1 MKNRIYVTGFLA
13 THFEKGFG
21 FITKNS
27 PTKNGGVAN
36 NDIANFVV
44 SIDSGSKGNDG
55 KTLYQT
61 AYCTAYGAQARM
73 LYEICTMPFEQR
85 KALPSLKIDIC
96 GTIVFGYA
104 GFDNEK
110 NRSVLIPNIKI
121 SCEDVDI
128 LDNNYKLLPDGVYN
142 NNGQQVGQQ
151 MPQNNINGM
160 YQQQNNMYQ
169 LQGQPNFGI
178 GANANFNNPQGQN
191 NMNFNPNGQ
200 QPNQQANPQQNNN
213 FDFSAQIG
221 GNVPFFNF
229 DPANYNAT
237 GTSNTNNNLM
247 NGVKSI

>member
-1 MKNRIYVTGFLA
+1 M
-13 THFEKGFG
+13 
-21 FITKNS
+21 
-27 PTKNGGVAN
+27 
-36 NDIANFVV
+36 
-44 SIDSGSKGNDG
+44 
-55 KTLYQT
+55 
-61 AYCTAYGAQARM
+61 
-73 LYEICTMPFEQR
+73 
-85 KALPSLKIDIC
+85 
-96 GTIVFGYA
+96 
-104 GFDNEK
+104 
-110 NRSVLIPNIKI
+110 LIPNIKI

-160 YQQQNNMYQ
+160 YQQPNNMYQ
-169 LQGQPNFGI
+169 SQGQPNFGI